1 MGCSVRSMSR
11 KIHYTDSQPRIHS
24 VKEIVVQPGI
34 FVFKNDCMFQEVY
47 KIGGVLGSG
56 TYGEVRLCHHRDT
69 CETRAVK
76 IFKKQLYQSEI
87 KREKLLSEISILK
100 SLDHPNIIRIYEY
113 FEDSRRLYIV
123 MEYCSGGELF
133 EEIVKRKFFNE
144 IHAAQIMQQI
154 FSILAYM
161 HGKNIIHRD
170 LKPENILLEDKHDLL
185 NIKLIDFGTAIQ
197 TEGES
202 IEGTVGSPYY
212 IAPEVISNQYN
223 CKADI

>member
-113 FEDSRRLYIV
+113 FED
-123 MEYCSGGELF
+123 
-133 EEIVKRKFFNE
+133 
-144 IHAAQIMQQI
+144 
-154 FSILAYM
+154 
-161 HGKNIIHRD
+161 
-170 LKPENILLEDKHDLL
+170 
-185 NIKLIDFGTAIQ
+185 IK
-197 TEGES
+197 
-202 IEGTVGSPYY
+202 
-212 IAPEVISNQYN
+212 VISTCYE
-223 CKADI
+223 